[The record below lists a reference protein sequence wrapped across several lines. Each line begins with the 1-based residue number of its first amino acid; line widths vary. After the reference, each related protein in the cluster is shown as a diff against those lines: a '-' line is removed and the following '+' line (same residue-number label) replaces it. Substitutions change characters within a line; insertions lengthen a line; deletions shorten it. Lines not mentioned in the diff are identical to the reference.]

1 MKKRAQ
7 TPDAYTFMT
16 LFRGFSWNT
25 RYPKTLEQTLSIYHS
40 MFADTSPVK
49 PSIAHT
55 NAVLKVCAF
64 TGDIDA
70 MFGVAARL
78 PTKGKGAPDT
88 LTFTVI
94 VNAIRNKAREDTKGQ
109 AVTASLVE
117 RQRAAVLQG
126 RRIWGEIRD
135 RWETGDLHM
144 DEELVCAV
152 GRLLLTGNTSQDSD
166 DILSLV
172 EMTMGVPRQIPRL
185 GDPARKTYVEQQKAM
200 QTLKAENLDDNL
212 ETLLP
217 PEEEAAEVEEEEITH
232 TPTAESRL
240 AQQDAESLN
249 PFAPLSKFLPEQ
261 YRIRPGENTL
271 SLVLEACT
279 SLRLY
284 RPAQD
289 YWGLLTS
296 PDNYNITPDQANYHA
311 YLRLLRF
318 QRASKLSL
326 EIVEEMARG
335 TLVAPAKPH
344 HRRSAPPQATP
355 PVQAKTFRI
364 ALSACVRDKM
374 NPNALGYAQRLVRL
388 MTDTLEDPDPTC
400 LISLLTVALGREPRD
415 WRVLMSVVRGLE
427 PHLRSIRSM
436 IAYQKFAPE
445 IKRRREERVGEE
457 AVVVELMR
465 VMVSALD
472 QAMGLGKEM
481 MGSREKG
488 ECMEQKNR
496 IMALITRRMST
507 QKGLHRKAKERG
519 IVTDEVATGADDLP
533 EGNGY
538 TRRYS
543 RDVVNT

>member
-1 MKKRAQ
+1 M
-7 TPDAYTFMT
+7 
-16 LFRGFSWNT
+16 
-25 RYPKTLEQTLSIYHS
+25 
-40 MFADTSPVK
+40 
-49 PSIAHT
+49 
-55 NAVLKVCAF
+55 LKVCAF

-144 DEELVCAV
+144 DEKLVCAV

-172 EMTMGVPRQIPRL
+172 EMTMGIPRQIPRL

-200 QTLKAENLDDNL
+200 RTSKTENPDDNL

-217 PEEEAAEVEEEEITH
+217 PEEAAEEEEEEE
-232 TPTAESRL
+232 TPHNPSGESRL

-261 YRIRPGENTL
+261 YRIRPGENIL
-271 SLVLEACT
+271 SLLLEACT

-296 PDNYNITPDQANYHA
+296 PDTYNITPDAANYHA

-326 EIVEEMARG
+326 EIVEEMTRC
-335 TLVAPAKPH
+335 TLVAPAKQQP
-344 HRRSAPPQATP
+344 RRRSSAPPTP
-355 PVQAKTFRI
+355 HVQAKTFRI

-388 MTDTLEDPDPTC
+388 MTDTLEDPDPQC
-400 LISLLTVALGREPRD
+400 LISLLTVALGSREHPPD
-415 WRVLMSVVRGLE
+415 WRVLMSVVRGQE
-427 PHLRSIRSM
+427 ANLRSIRSM
-436 IAYQKFAPE
+436 ISYKKFAPE
-445 IKRRREERVGEE
+445 IKTGREERLGEE
-457 AVVVELMR
+457 AMVVELMR
-465 VMVSALD
+465 VMVGALD
-472 QAMGLGKEM
+472 TVMGLGKEM
-481 MGSREKG
+481 MGSREKEG
-488 ECMEQKNR
+488 CREQKNR

-519 IVTDEVATGADDLP
+519 IVGDEVATGADDLP
-533 EGNGY
+533 EGRGY
-538 TRRYS
+538 RPRYS
-543 RDVVNT
+543 RVVVNT

>member
-16 LFRGFSWNT
+16 LFRGFSWNI
-25 RYPKTLEQTLSIYHS
+25 RYPKTLEQALSIYHS
-40 MFADTSPVK
+40 MFADTSLVK

-94 VNAIRNKAREDTKGQ
+94 VNAIRNQAREDTKGQ
-109 AVTASLVE
+109 HVTASLVE
-117 RQRAAVLQG
+117 RQRAAVMQG

-135 RWETGDLHM
+135 RWVAGDLHM

-152 GRLLLTGNTSQDSD
+152 GRLLLIGNTSQDSD

-172 EMTMGVPRQIPRL
+172 EITMGIPRQIPRL
-185 GDPARKTYVEQQKAM
+185 GDPARKTYVEQQRAM
-200 QTLKAENLDDNL
+200 RTSKAENPEDSL

-217 PEEEAAEVEEEEITH
+217 PEETDEKEATL
-232 TPTAESRL
+232 TPRAESRL
-240 AQQDAESLN
+240 VEQDVESLN

-296 PDNYNITPDQANYHA
+296 PTNYNIIPDQANYHT
-311 YLRLLRF
+311 YLRLLRL

-326 EIVEEMARG
+326 EIVEEMAKG
-335 TLVAPAKPH
+335 TLVAPPKRPS
-344 HRRSAPPQATP
+344 RRSATATP
-355 PVQAKTFRI
+355 PVQGKTFRI
-364 ALSACVRDKM
+364 ALSTCARDKM
-374 NPNALGYAQRLVRL
+374 NPNALGYAQRLVRI
-388 MTDTLEDPDPTC
+388 MTDTLEDPDPQC
-400 LISLLTVALGREPRD
+400 LISLLTVALGHEPRD
-415 WRVLMSVVRGLE
+415 WRVLRAVVRGQE
-427 PHLRSIRSM
+427 ANLRSIRSM
-436 IAYQKFAPE
+436 IAYKKFAPE
-445 IKRRREERVGEE
+445 IKSRREERVGEE
-457 AVVVELMR
+457 AVVIELMR
-465 VMVSALD
+465 LMVSVFD
-472 QAMGLGKEM
+472 RVMGLGKEM
-481 MGSREKG
+481 MSSKEKG
-488 ECMEQKNR
+488 ECMEQKNM
-496 IMALITRRMST
+496 IMALITRRMGT

-519 IVTDEVATGADDLP
+519 IVRDEVATGADDLP
-533 EGNGY
+533 EGTRY
-538 TRRYS
+538 TPRYS
-543 RDVVNT
+543 RNVVNT

>member
-1 MKKRAQ
+1 MLICLFLQMKKRAQ

-152 GRLLLTGNTSQDSD
+152 GRLLLTGNTNQDSD
-166 DILSLV
+166 DVLSLV
-172 EMTMGVPRQIPRL
+172 KMTMGVPRQIPRL
-185 GDPARKTYVEQQKAM
+185 GDPARKNYVEQQKAIE
-200 QTLKAENLDDNL
+200 TSKAENPDDSL

-217 PEEEAAEVEEEEITH
+217 PEEEAAAEEEETTH
-232 TPTAESRL
+232 TPESRL
-240 AQQDAESLN
+240 AQQDVDSLN

-318 QRASKLSL
+318 QRASKHSL
-326 EIVEEMARG
+326 EIVEAMARG
-335 TLVAPAKPH
+335 TLVAPPAKP
-344 HRRSAPPQATP
+344 P
-355 PVQAKTFRI
+355 PVDDHPPPPHQRPLPSKPKP
-364 ALSACVRDKM
+364 SGSPSPHAC
-374 NPNALGYAQRLVRL
+374 A
-388 MTDTLEDPDPTC
+388 T
-400 LISLLTVALGREPRD
+400 
-415 WRVLMSVVRGLE
+415 
-427 PHLRSIRSM
+427 RS
-436 IAYQKFAPE
+436 
-445 IKRRREERVGEE
+445 
-457 AVVVELMR
+457 
-465 VMVSALD
+465 
-472 QAMGLGKEM
+472 
-481 MGSREKG
+481 
-488 ECMEQKNR
+488 
-496 IMALITRRMST
+496 TRTRW
-507 QKGLHRKAKERG
+507 
-519 IVTDEVATGADDLP
+519 VTPKD
-533 EGNGY
+533 
-538 TRRYS
+538 S
-543 RDVVNT
+543 SSS